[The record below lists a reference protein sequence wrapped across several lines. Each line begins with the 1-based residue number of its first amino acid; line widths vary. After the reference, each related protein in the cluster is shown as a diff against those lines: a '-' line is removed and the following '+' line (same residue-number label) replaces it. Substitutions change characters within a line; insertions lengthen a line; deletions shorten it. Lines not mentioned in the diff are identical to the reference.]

1 MKHSKTNQ
9 AISYVLLLLGAA
21 FFLLPL
27 LWMLSTALKPVE
39 QTMSMPPQ
47 WLPKAYEIER
57 NGQRVEVRRS
67 DTRITEPSL
76 LVRAEG
82 GGAAFAVPVAEVT
95 LVERTG
101 HPASAVAAVGR
112 WRPAGSSGQGTA
124 VSVLKEIPASAATP
138 WVLVYEGK
146 GGLADAMPAAQ
157 IESRV
162 APRWENF
169 GGAIRT
175 MHDFPLYLCNTL
187 ILCLLN
193 VVGAVTSSALA
204 AYGFSRIDWRGR
216 DRVFLVA
223 LGTMMI
229 PFPVVMVP
237 LYSLFRAMGW
247 IGTLQPLWIGS
258 FCAGAFNVFLLRQFF
273 RTIPQDLSEAARI
286 DGCSEFRILWQII
299 LPLCRPAL
307 VVVGLFTFLG
317 TWNDFLGPLLYL
329 TDQKDF
335 TLALGLQCYQ
345 SQSGGTEWHYLMA
358 ASTLVILPVIVL
370 FLLAQRSFIEGI
382 SMTGLKG

>member
-1 MKHSKTNQ
+1 MKTTATSQ
-9 AISYVLLLLGAA
+9 GVSYLLLLLGAA

-27 LWMLSTALKPVE
+27 IWMLSTALKPVE

-47 WLPKAYEIER
+47 WLPQAYEIER
-57 NGQRVEVRRS
+57 DGKRVEVRRS
-67 DTRITEPSL
+67 DTPLVTPSL
-76 LVRAEG
+76 LVQAEG
-82 GGAAFAVPVAEVT
+82 SGSAFAVPVAEV
-95 LVERTG
+95 VD
-101 HPASAVAAVGR
+101 GR
-112 WRPAGSSGQGTA
+112 WRPAGGGGQGT
-124 VSVLKEIPASAATP
+124 VVTVLQAIPASATAP
-138 WVLVYEGK
+138 WSLVYEGK
-146 GGLADAMPAAQ
+146 GGRPTAVPTAQ
-157 IESRV
+157 ITSRV

-169 GGAIRT
+169 GGAIRS
-175 MHDFPLYLCNTL
+175 MHYFPRYLGNTL
-187 ILCLLN
+187 LLCLLN
-193 VVGAVTSSALA
+193 VVGAVSSSALA
-204 AYGFSRIDWRGR
+204 AYGFSRIDWWGR
-216 DRVFLVA
+216 DRVFIVA

-273 RTIPQDLSEAARI
+273 RTIPQDITEAARI

-358 ASTLVILPVIVL
+358 ASTIVILPVIVL
-370 FLLAQRSFIEGI
+370 FILAQRGFIEGI
-382 SMTGLKG
+382 SMTGIKG